1 MEGRGKKGEREGE
14 LDRGWE
20 GEIGRKKECKKR
32 GSVRRI

>member
-1 MEGRGKKGEREGE
+1 MEGRGKKGERECE
-14 LDRGWE
+14 LDGGWE